1 MSAKKNRNPMANKSD
16 FIRSQPMELSAKEV
30 IEKAKEQ
37 GIHLTPTLV
46 YKARRRG
53 GGGGGRPAAGGA
65 PRGGGARA
73 APTAPSPANG
83 TAMQAA
89 RKPRVASGASSGGDV
104 PVGSARAEDL
114 LKAVAAE
121 LGLGRALAILQG
133 ERARVS
139 AILGE

>member
-46 YKARRRG
+46 YKARRR
-53 GGGGGRPAAGGA
+53 
-65 PRGGGARA
+65 GGARA